1 MSHPSTTSQRT
12 VLIGGASGFWGD
24 SQIAVPQLLAQPG
37 LQYLVFDYLAETTMS
52 ILQRARL
59 RAPELGDDVSF
70 GISPRRPELK
80 HEINTALERIKR
92 NGTYDRIN
100 SRFLPFR
107 VS

>member
-1 MSHPSTTSQRT
+1 MSRAEANHRSTRLVAVVAGLLGA
-12 VLIGGASGFWGD
+12 VLALSIPFLPVT
-24 SQIAVPQLLAQPG
+24 Q
-37 LQYLVFDYLAETTMS
+37 TT
-52 ILQRARL
+52 
-59 RAPELGDDVSF
+59 G
-70 GISPRRPELK
+70 SPRRPELK